1 MKITNLL
8 ILIGLT
14 ALMGCIGRKLN
25 DKPDTKDEKMTEI
38 SVHSFY
44 CYETLTDQNNP
55 ALYIRESDSIP
66 ENSWKCWPH
75 TFEGFEYEVGY
86 QYRLEIAQNLEGEKP
101 IYKLVKVISKERDPA
116 YFRIHDIWAL
126 THLNTA
132 ALEIN
137 ENRPTAEF
145 NLNDF
150 TISGNAS
157 CNTYSG
163 KLTNY
168 STETIEFGQLVSTKM
183 MCPNIAIERNYL
195 QALAKVRQYEIK
207 GLTLFLFDASH
218 QELLRYQKVD

>member
-1 MKITNLL
+1 MKITKLL

-14 ALMGCIGRKLN
+14 ALSGCIGRNLN
-25 DKPDTKDEKMTEI
+25 DKPDEKAEKISQI

-44 CYETLTDQNNP
+44 CYETLTNQNNP
-55 ALYIRESDSIP
+55 ALYISESDSLL
-66 ENSWKCWPH
+66 ENTWKCWPYVI
-75 TFEGFEYEVGY
+75 EGFEFEVGY
-86 QYRLEIAQNLEGEKP
+86 QYRLEIAQNLEGDTP
-101 IYKLVKVISKERDPA
+101 MYKLVKEISKERDPA

-132 ALEIN
+132 VLEIN

-168 STETIEFGQLVSTKM
+168 SMATIEFGQLVSTKM

-207 GLTLFLFDASH
+207 GLTLFLFDESH